1 MRKPSGGRR
10 PAAASTNVWPEDRF
24 LAAFAER
31 STGANGWLGELR
43 AEAAECLAARGFPT
57 RRSEAWK
64 YTNIGSV
71 LRREFSFDLT
81 ATSGSANSLDIAGL
95 DAHVAVIENGR
106 YLPSESQL
114 SDLPPGV
121 LVMGLADAAESHT
134 WRVRLHLGQVAN
146 PKRCSFVALN
156 TLLGRDGAFVFVPR
170 GTQLE
175 KPVHLVQRI
184 TASRDTLVQPRI
196 LVVAEEDARVTLVQS
211 TAAADPSSAFTNSVT
226 EVVVGRNAF
235 VARVDIQA
243 GSPDRNEVSS
253 LDVTQQ
259 TGSTFS
265 NHSFTLGGAIVRN
278 NINILTDA
286 EQCETYL
293 NGLFLAKGS
302 THIDNHTFVDHAQP
316 NCFSSELYKGILD
329 DRATGVFNGKV
340 LVRQDAQQ
348 INAYQ
353 TNKSI
358 VLSDRARMYSK
369 PELEIYADDV
379 KCSHG
384 ATTGE
389 LDAEAVFYLRTRGLT
404 EKQARALMLV
414 SFAREVVDRVDIE
427 PVRDLV
433 DSMVTER
440 LSA

>member
-1 MRKPSGGRR
+1 MRIPSSGRR
-10 PAAASTNVWPEDRF
+10 PAASTKVRPEDRF
-24 LAAFAER
+24 LAAFAKR
-31 STGANGWLGELR
+31 STGTNGWLGDLR
-43 AEAAECLAARGFPT
+43 AEAAECLAAHGFPT

-71 LRREFSFDLT
+71 LRREFSFDLPNT
-81 ATSGSANSLDIAGL
+81 GDSANWSDIAQL
-95 DAHVAVIENGR
+95 DAHEAAFENGR
-106 YLPSESQL
+106 YLPSASQL

-134 WRVRLHLGQVAN
+134 WLVRLHLGQVADA
-146 PKRCSFVALN
+146 KRCSFVALN
-156 TLLGRDGAFVFVPR
+156 TLLGRDGALVFVPR

-175 KPVHLVQRI
+175 KPIHLIQRI

-196 LVVAEEDARVTLVQS
+196 LVVAEENARVTLVQS
-211 TAAADPSSAFTNSVT
+211 TVAADATSSFTNSVT
-226 EVVVGRNAF
+226 EVFVGRNAY

-278 NINILTDA
+278 NINVLADA

-293 NGLFLAKGS
+293 NGLFLADGS
-302 THIDNHTFVDHAQP
+302 THVDNHTLVDHAQP
-316 NCFSSELYKGILD
+316 NCFSSEFYKGILN

-353 TNKSI
+353 SNKSI
-358 VLSDRARMYSK
+358 VLSDTARMFSK

-389 LDAEAVFYLRTRGLT
+389 LDKEAVFYLRTRGLT

-414 SFAREVVDRVDIE
+414 SFAREVVDRLAIE

-440 LSA
+440 LGA